1 MYILVAGFPRKRK
14 PICRII
20 VFKGTGM
27 VTALVVI
34 GVPVPGLGLTVLYVF
49 FMDLYVSIF

>member
-1 MYILVAGFPRKRK
+1 MCILVAGFPRKRK

-34 GVPVPGLGLTVLYVF
+34 GLPVLGLGLTVLYVF